1 MAAEQSSEPS
11 DSRGFRRYLLA
22 ATLIRLADE
31 GARVGLVLLAL
42 DRTGSAAVGGL
53 LIAALLIPHVVAAP
67 AVGWLTDRARQPR
80 LVLTLAALGFAT
92 TLAGAA
98 LFVGR
103 LPLPVV
109 VALLVVGGC
118 CGPGLTGGLSSQLS
132 RLVTPTRLPRAFG
145 ADSLTYNVSG
155 IAGPAIAGTLAGV
168 WSAGAATLTL
178 AVVAAAG
185 ALLMAVTPIP
195 GTPSSRAGGLPS
207 PPLTAGVRAITTD
220 RVLATVTTASSL
232 GQLGLGALAVV
243 AAVIA
248 TSQARPAATGW
259 LLTAVA
265 VGGLVG
271 SLWWTW
277 RPAAVDRAP
286 RVVMFALAGI
296 GAPLAAAALSSSLV
310 VTAALF
316 TISGIFL
323 GPFTGALFTTR
334 ENRAP
339 ADARAQV
346 FTISAGLKTTAA
358 AAGAALGGALAHLPV
373 AAQLLLVAASP
384 LLAAALGGLALA
396 RQLGQVESGPR
407 VSIELPSDDAT
418 HRHGPA
424 SVAAPTRTAPPQ
436 DRWCRR

>member
-1 MAAEQSSEPS
+1 
-11 DSRGFRRYLLA
+11 
-22 ATLIRLADE
+22 
-31 GARVGLVLLAL
+31 
-42 DRTGSAAVGGL
+42 
-53 LIAALLIPHVVAAP
+53 
-67 AVGWLTDRARQPR
+67 
-80 LVLTLAALGFAT
+80 
-92 TLAGAA
+92 
-98 LFVGR
+98 
-103 LPLPVV
+103 
-109 VALLVVGGC
+109 
-118 CGPGLTGGLSSQLS
+118 
-132 RLVTPTRLPRAFG
+132 
-145 ADSLTYNVSG
+145 
-155 IAGPAIAGTLAGV
+155 
-168 WSAGAATLTL
+168 
-178 AVVAAAG
+178 
-185 ALLMAVTPIP
+185 
-195 GTPSSRAGGLPS
+195 
-207 PPLTAGVRAITTD
+207 
-220 RVLATVTTASSL
+220 LATVTTASSL